1 MSSAI
6 MSDSPEI
13 EALLE
18 RAAAGEE
25 EATRKLAEEFQERLH
40 KMIRLR
46 MDARLKGRVDSDD
59 ILQEIWIEATR
70 RLPDYVAEPPMSFY
84 LWLRSLAAQKLTDA
98 MRHHLGVQ
106 KRDAGRDV
114 SLHRGGLPEATSVS
128 LAAQLLGRLTS
139 PSNAAIR
146 AETQLKVQEVL
157 NEMDPVDREVLVLRH
172 FEHLSN
178 AETAELLDIRK
189 SAASKRY
196 IQALRR
202 LKAVLT
208 NTPGFEDRF

>member
-1 MSSAI
+1 MGSAI
-6 MSDSPEI
+6 MSDNSEI
-13 EALLE
+13 ESLLR

-25 EATRKLAEEFQERLH
+25 QATRALSDRFQERLQ

-59 ILQEIWIEATR
+59 ILQETWIEACR
-70 RLPDYVAEPPMSFY
+70 RLPDYVADPPMSFY
-84 LWLRSLAAQKLTDA
+84 LWLRSLAVQKLTDA
-98 MRHHLGVQ
+98 MRQHLGVQ

-146 AETQLKVQEVL
+146 AETQIKVQEVL
-157 NEMDPVDREVLVLRH
+157 NEMDPIDREVLVLRH
-172 FEHLSN
+172 FEYLSN
-178 AETAELLDIRK
+178 AETAELLGIKK

-196 IQALRR
+196 LQAIRR
-202 LKAVLT
+202 LKAVLR

>member
-6 MSDSPEI
+6 MSEIPEV
-13 EALLE
+13 EQLLQ
-18 RAAAGEE
+18 RAATGDE
-25 EATRKLAEEFQERLH
+25 EATRELSERFQERLH

-46 MDARLKGRVDSDD
+46 MDARLRGRVDSDD
-59 ILQEIWIEATR
+59 ILQETWIDACN
-70 RLPDYVAEPPMSFY
+70 RLPDYVADPPMSFY
-84 LWLRSLAAQKLTDA
+84 LWLRYLAGQKLNDA

-196 IQALRR
+196 IQAIRR
-202 LKAVLT
+202 LKAVLR

>member
-1 MSSAI
+1 MGSAI
-6 MSDSPEI
+6 MSETPEV
-13 EALLE
+13 EELLR
-18 RAAAGEE
+18 RAAAGNET
-25 EATRKLAEEFQERLH
+25 ATAALWDMSRDRLQ

-46 MDARLKGRVDSDD
+46 MDARLRGRVDAED
-59 ILQEIWIEATR
+59 ILQETWIDASG
-70 RLPDYVAEPPMSFY
+70 RLPEYVADPPMSFY
-84 LWLRSLAAQKLTDA
+84 LWLRFLAGQKLTDA

-106 KRDAGRDV
+106 KRDAGREV
-114 SLHRGGLPEATSVS
+114 SIHRRALPEATSMS

-139 PSNAAIR
+139 PSSAAIR
-146 AETQLKVQEVL
+146 EETQRKVQEVL

-178 AETAELLDIRK
+178 TETAELLDIKK

-196 IQALRR
+196 IQAIRR
-202 LKAVLT
+202 LKAVLR

>member
-1 MSSAI
+1 
-6 MSDSPEI
+6 MSDSPEV
-13 EALLE
+13 EQLLQQAATGDE
-18 RAAAGEE
+18 RALRELSN
-25 EATRKLAEEFQERLH
+25 RFRDRLQ
-40 KMIRLR
+40 KMVRLR
-46 MDARLKGRVDSDD
+46 MDTRLRGRVDSDD
-59 ILQEIWIEATR
+59 ILQETWIDAAR
-70 RLPDYVAEPPMSFY
+70 RMPDYVADPPMSYY
-84 LWLRSLAAQKLTDA
+84 LWLRSLAVQKLTDA
-98 MRHHLGVQ
+98 MRHHLGAQ

-178 AETAELLDIRK
+178 AETAELLDIKK

-196 IQALRR
+196 IQAIRR
-202 LKAVLT
+202 LKAVLR